1 MSSTISEIEDMHQKM
16 ILGRK
21 SKKAVEYLNGSNF
34 RFVKLPAD
42 IKRGL
47 QDALLVNEIEGQKGS
62 FYVLSVYPNSLSIRA
77 SWVQSLLT
85 RTNNSK

>member
-34 RFVKLPAD
+34 RFVKLHAD
-42 IKRGL
+42 TKRGL
-47 QDALLVNEIEGQKGS
+47 LDVLPVNGNRRSEGQFLCFVRISEFLEHPCIMGPVFTHPDKQ
-62 FYVLSVYPNSLSIRA
+62 F
-77 SWVQSLLT
+77 
-85 RTNNSK
+85 